1 MNKQPKSWS
10 LLGAVLGILLAGCAC
25 NQAEPGPANPAPPPS
40 GTPLATPAP
49 SATTPVPSATTP
61 PPVPGGGGLYGTWKS
76 PSCGARGYERR
87 IYFETDGTFQSED
100 LVSPCPP
107 GTVCVWSGIVVT
119 HGTFVVSGG
128 TVTLTPKSGGG
139 GPKPGASELPKS
151 LTWDAQ
157 GALSETAANGA
168 VCAYKR

>member
-1 MNKQPKSWS
+1 MSKQPRSWS

-25 NQAEPGPANPAPPPS
+25 NQAEPGPANPVPPPS
-40 GTPLATPAP
+40 STAPAP
-49 SATTPVPSATTP
+49 SATTPAP
-61 PPVPGGGGLYGTWKS
+61 PPPAPSGTAPTPGGGGLYGTWKS

-100 LVSPCPP
+100 MVSPCPP

-119 HGTFVVSGG
+119 HGTFVVTGN
-128 TVTLTPKSGGG
+128 TVALTPKSGGG
-139 GPKPGASELPKS
+139 GPKPGAAELPKS

-157 GALSETAANGA
+157 GALSETAADGSA
-168 VCAYKR
+168 CAYKR